1 MNGLPLTLIGF
12 ALGGLTGAFAA
23 WLYAR
28 RVVRRMRAAERR
40 ARRAERLAEIGAMTG
55 GLAHEIRNPLSTIG
69 LNAQLL
75 AEGLADADTPDEQ
88 RERLLRRVSTLRRE
102 IERLR
107 DILESFLRF
116 AGEVRIEKR
125 EADLNDLVEELADF
139 YLAQA
144 ESQGVRLRIDLAKGP
159 IQAPVDVA
167 QLKQAALNLM
177 INATQAMAGG
187 EGDGDRGRELIL
199 KTERA
204 RDVEG
209 EAARVHVIDTGPGMS
224 DEAISRIFTPYFTTK
239 GGGSGLGL
247 PISRRIVEEHGGR
260 LDVHSELGRGTDFV
274 ITLPLDDQ
282 APPEGG

>member
-1 MNGLPLTLIGF
+1 VNAWALALMGF
-12 ALGGLTGAFAA
+12 ALGGLAGALAA
-23 WLYAR
+23 WIYAR
-28 RVVRRMRAAERR
+28 RGMRRTRIAERR

-55 GLAHEIRNPLSTIG
+55 GLAHEIRNPLSTIS

-75 AEGLADADTPDEQ
+75 SEGLADAEMPGEE
-88 RERLLRRVSTLRRE
+88 RERLTRRMGALRRE
-102 IERLR
+102 VERLR

-125 EADLNDLVEELADF
+125 DADLNEVVEELADF

-144 ESQGVRLRIDLAKGP
+144 ESQGVRLRVDLAAAP
-159 IQAPVDVA
+159 IVAPIDVS

-177 INATQAMAGG
+177 INATQAMTGP
-187 EGDGDRGRELIL
+187 DGTDGRSKELIL

-209 EAARVHVIDTGPGMS
+209 EAARLHVIDTGPGMS
-224 DEAISRIFTPYFTTK
+224 PETVAKIFTPYFTTK

-247 PISRRIVEEHGGR
+247 SISRRIVEEHGGR
-260 LDVHSELGRGTDFV
+260 LEVHTEPGQGTDFV
-274 ITLPLDDQ
+274 ITLPLIEME
-282 APPEGG
+282 AASP

>member
-1 MNGLPLTLIGF
+1 VNAWALALMGF
-12 ALGGLTGAFAA
+12 ALGGLAGALAA
-23 WLYAR
+23 WIYAR
-28 RVVRRMRAAERR
+28 RGMRRTRIAERR

-55 GLAHEIRNPLSTIG
+55 GLAHEIRNPLSTIS

-75 AEGLADADTPDEQ
+75 SEGLADAEMPGEE
-88 RERLLRRVSTLRRE
+88 RERLTRRMGALRRE
-102 IERLR
+102 VERLR

-125 EADLNDLVEELADF
+125 DADLNEVVEELADF

-144 ESQGVRLRIDLAKGP
+144 ESQGVRLRVDLAAAP
-159 IQAPVDVA
+159 IVAPIDVS

-177 INATQAMAGG
+177 INATQAMTGPDVT
-187 EGDGDRGRELIL
+187 DGRSKELIL

-209 EAARVHVIDTGPGMS
+209 EAARLHVIDTGPGMS
-224 DEAISRIFTPYFTTK
+224 PETVAKIFTPYFTTK

-247 PISRRIVEEHGGR
+247 SISRRIVEEHGGR
-260 LDVHSELGRGTDFV
+260 LEVHTEPGQGTDFV
-274 ITLPLDDQ
+274 ITLPLIEME
-282 APPEGG
+282 AASP